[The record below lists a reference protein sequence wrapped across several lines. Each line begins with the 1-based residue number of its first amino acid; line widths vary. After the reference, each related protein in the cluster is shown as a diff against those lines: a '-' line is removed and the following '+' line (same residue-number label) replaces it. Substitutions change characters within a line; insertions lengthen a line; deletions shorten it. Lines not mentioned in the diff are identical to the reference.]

1 MRQHE
6 EYEGLFPLTYSMS
19 DGQPQG
25 PKFSVGARADSA
37 YEYLLKQWLMTG
49 KTEQKFLDMC
59 TSRLLLGTETD
70 IASGSGRARSD
81 ELLRVRSRCES
92 DRDLM
97 GIEREAEDIEMGL
110 LPE

>member
-1 MRQHE
+1 
-6 EYEGLFPLTYSMS
+6 
-19 DGQPQG
+19 
-25 PKFSVGARADSA
+25 
-37 YEYLLKQWLMTG
+37 
-49 KTEQKFLDMC
+49 MC